1 MNDCLVTLHPQTL
14 FFADIPITTGTVQA
28 NGIELAYES
37 WGEIDKPVMLL
48 VMGLS
53 CQMWMWPDPFVALLV
68 KQGFRVIRFD
78 NRDIGGSNSVKRQMS
93 INLPLSYARYRLGGL
108 PKAHYTLHDMAED
121 TLALINALKLTEV
134 HLVGVSMGGMIAQ
147 LLAAKHPDKL
157 ASLTLL
163 MTSTNHPNLPT
174 PDLRLI
180 KFVFARK
187 LAGRNKQRVVD
198 HQQAMWETIG
208 SPAYPTDPIMLR
220 QLLEKCFDRDFR
232 PAGMMRQTHAILATG
247 SLIKWSR
254 EITLPTQII
263 HGIADLLISVKA
275 SFQLKQLITGA
286 KLVTIPGMGHDI
298 PQGLYQPISDIIT
311 NHIKIHESA

>member
-1 MNDCLVTLHPQTL
+1 MNDCLVTPHSHAV
-14 FFADIPITTGTVQA
+14 FSVDIPITSGIIRA
-28 NGIELAYES
+28 NGIKLAYES
-37 WGEIDKPVMLL
+37 WGEPGKPTILL

-78 NRDIGGSNSVKRQMS
+78 NRDIGGSSSVKQQ
-93 INLPLSYARYRLGGL
+93 IPIHLPLSYAKYRLGGF
-108 PKAHYTLHDMAED
+108 PEAHYNLHDMAQD
-121 TLALINALKLTEV
+121 TLALINGLNLIDV

-147 LLAAKHPDKL
+147 LLAAKYPDKL

-174 PDLRLI
+174 PNPRLI

-198 HQQAMWETIG
+198 QQQAMWQTIG
-208 SPAYPTDPIMLR
+208 SPAYPADPVMLR

-247 SLIKWSR
+247 SLIKWTR
-254 EITLPTQII
+254 EITIPTQII
-263 HGIADLLISVKA
+263 HGMADPLIAVKA
-275 SFQLKQLITGA
+275 STQLKQLILGA
-286 KLVTIPGMGHDI
+286 RLVTIPGMGHDI
-298 PQGLYQPISDIIT
+298 PQKLYQSISDIIIC
-311 NHIKIHESA
+311 HAKGVR